1 MSANGWIERQ
11 VAEWD
16 ADPDFILEGV
26 LLAVNERICELMQE
40 KKISRAELARR
51 LGRSRAYVTRL
62 LNGQP
67 NVTLKT
73 LTQIAVALGEGI
85 EVFIPSSVT
94 EERGRAA
101 RRGKARRTRK
111 RVAAAAGG

>member
-1 MSANGWIERQ
+1 MTEGGWVERK
-11 VAEWD
+11 VAEWEV
-16 ADPDFILEGV
+16 DPDFILEGV

-40 KKISRAELARR
+40 KEISRAELARR
-51 LGRSRAYVTRL
+51 LGKSRAYVTRL

-73 LTQIAVALGEGI
+73 LIQIAVALGEGI

-94 EERGRAA
+94 EERNRAA
-101 RRGKARRTRK
+101 RKDRARRTRK
-111 RVAAAAGG
+111 RTAAATGA